1 LKSIIAYLW
10 VICLSGANA
19 LFGQVTHSVLAAE
32 GSGEPI
38 NGNEPSIAL
47 DPISPNRAVVGV
59 NTSTVMR
66 TMDPA
71 LRNWSSVIVSPPQG
85 FYGDPVIKF
94 TDHGVVY
101 LAHLAK
107 NKEGK
112 WPSFFDRIVFERSD
126 DAGVTFTSTDI
137 GYHLGKMQDKPWFSM
152 DEWKKSKGYGNVY
165 LTWTEFDSYHS
176 SNPQDS
182 SRIWFARSVDGGRS
196 FQTPVVIS
204 DRGGDAMDDDATAE
218 GANVTV
224 SPDGSLHAVWSRND
238 TIWYDCST
246 DFGKTWGK
254 DQFVA
259 EQFGGW
265 NHENVK
271 GTMRV
276 NGMPFIESNAKGHL
290 FVVYSGGACN
300 KQTMGACKSRDVY
313 LVCKFGAKGS
323 FTVPATVNRPERG
336 MDDATHRLDV
346 NTPDFEMTEQYSPA
360 LVTSANKKRVF
371 VAWQD
376 RRRSV
381 TGGFFDVY
389 GAELVV
395 EPWYRGKAGNL
406 TWLKRCDNI
415 RLSKTASVAPG
426 DVVFM
431 GDYIGLDWQK
441 DIVLAYTGF
450 DASRLYPVIQLAKV
464 GVKPRLMGLRK
475 INGVNGVL
483 EPGLTLWVPEN
494 VQEKSHTRSTVEK
507 GRSDE
512 KILIWAEWPEVNNF
526 TIEIKMG
533 SQVVFSHVF
542 ENLLDSKVDFELPLS
557 RFVPGPY
564 EIVLRKKGRS
574 VSFPI
579 NLK

>member
-1 LKSIIAYLW
+1 MKSIIAYLW

-32 GSGEPI
+32 GSAEPI

-47 DPISPNRAVVGV
+47 DPTSPNRAVIGV

-85 FYGDPVIKF
+85 FYGDPVIKIN
-94 TDHGVVY
+94 DKGIVY

-112 WPSFFDRIVFERSD
+112 WPNFFDRIVFERSD

-265 NHENVK
+265 NHEGMK

-276 NGMPFIESNAKGHL
+276 NGMPFIESNARGHL
-290 FVVYSGGACN
+290 FVVYSGGACK
-300 KQTMGACKSRDVY
+300 KQTMGACKSRNVY

-323 FTVPATVNRPERG
+323 FTMPATVNRPE
-336 MDDATHRLDV
+336 
-346 NTPDFEMTEQYSPA
+346 
-360 LVTSANKKRVF
+360 
-371 VAWQD
+371 
-376 RRRSV
+376 
-381 TGGFFDVY
+381 
-389 GAELVV
+389 
-395 EPWYRGKAGNL
+395 
-406 TWLKRCDNI
+406 
-415 RLSKTASVAPG
+415 
-426 DVVFM
+426 
-431 GDYIGLDWQK
+431 
-441 DIVLAYTGF
+441 
-450 DASRLYPVIQLAKV
+450 
-464 GVKPRLMGLRK
+464 
-475 INGVNGVL
+475 
-483 EPGLTLWVPEN
+483 
-494 VQEKSHTRSTVEK
+494 SHCC
-507 GRSDE
+507 
-512 KILIWAEWPEVNNF
+512 F
-526 TIEIKMG
+526 
-533 SQVVFSHVF
+533 
-542 ENLLDSKVDFELPLS
+542 
-557 RFVPGPY
+557 
-564 EIVLRKKGRS
+564 
-574 VSFPI
+574 
-579 NLK
+579 